1 MLRARRPRLRSVPP
15 RARGSPRFGAR
26 GWGVAAGSAG
36 RDQIPD
42 IRTPLLRRA
51 LVERRRDPSAR
62 VGGAC
67 AADRPRRLRAR
78 HHRNR
83 TDAGGE
89 HPGRDCRGGDVHG
102 STDRQPCGAEDS
114 QRVGGGT
121 GTRAPARRSAAP
133 HRRCRMTIELA
144 GLDPAQFPAVIVERE
159 RVGCSATDIDP
170 ATTERLERL
179 FHREIDARDAVREII
194 ADVRTRGDAA
204 LREWTYRID
213 GVDVESVHVD
223 RATMEAAWDGLAQPL
238 RNALTAAAQR
248 LREFHAL
255 QVDVL
260 DRGAGGAWLHPVP
273 LGRAG
278 CYVPGGR
285 AAYPRTV
292 LMSVI
297 PEQVAGV
304 ERVVVASPP
313 APADGVHPLVAAAAH
328 LLGVREV
335 VAAGG
340 AQAIAAFAFG
350 TESIDRV
357 DKIVGPGNAFVTL
370 AKHEVFGAVG
380 IDQLAGPSEIVV
392 IATAG
397 ADPGMVAADLVS
409 QLEHDPLAWA
419 VCLTDDA
426 ALAEAIAANF
436 AGIAGDA
443 VRKAIIGI
451 AAGRHA
457 AVVRCTTP
465 EELVALA
472 AAFAPEHLSL
482 QGAAAESLRA
492 SVRNAGAVFVGSMS
506 PVSIGDYVAG
516 PNHTLPTQG
525 AARYRGP
532 LAVMDFVRWPSVV
545 HLSDAE
551 FDALAPVA
559 ICIAE
564 AEGLAAHEGAIR
576 ARMRVGLES

>member
-1 MLRARRPRLRSVPP
+1 MS
-15 RARGSPRFGAR
+15 
-26 GWGVAAGSAG
+26 
-36 RDQIPD
+36 
-42 IRTPLLRRA
+42 
-51 LVERRRDPSAR
+51 
-62 VGGAC
+62 
-67 AADRPRRLRAR
+67 
-78 HHRNR
+78 
-83 TDAGGE
+83 
-89 HPGRDCRGGDVHG
+89 
-102 STDRQPCGAEDS
+102 
-114 QRVGGGT
+114 
-121 GTRAPARRSAAP
+121 
-133 HRRCRMTIELA
+133 IELA
-144 GLDPAQFPAVIVERE
+144 RLDPAQFHAVILERRRE
-159 RVGCSATDIDP
+159 GFLMPDLDP
-170 ATTERLERL
+170 ASAARLEQV
-179 FHREIDARDAVREII
+179 FHRAIGVRDAVLEII
-194 ADVRTRGDAA
+194 ADVRTHGDAA

-213 GVDVESVHVD
+213 GIDVESVRVEP
-223 RATMEAAWDGLAQPL
+223 AAMEAAWHGLEQPL

-260 DRGAGGAWLHPVP
+260 DRGAGGAWIHPVP
-273 LGRAG
+273 LGSAG

-285 AAYPRTV
+285 AAYPSTV

-297 PEQVAGV
+297 PAQVAGV
-304 ERVVVASPP
+304 ERIVVASPP
-313 APADGVHPLVAAAAH
+313 APSGGVHPLVAAAAH

-340 AQAIAAFAFG
+340 AQAIAALAFG
-350 TESIDRV
+350 TESIERV
-357 DKIVGPGNAFVTL
+357 DKIVGPGNVFVTL

-397 ADPGMVAADLVS
+397 ADAGMVAADLVS

-419 VCLTDDA
+419 VCLTDDG
-426 ALAEAIAANF
+426 ALAESIATRF

-443 VRKAIIGI
+443 VRREIIGM

-457 AVVRCTTP
+457 AVVRCGSP
-465 EELVALA
+465 DEMVGLA

-482 QGAAAESLRA
+482 QGAAAEALRG
-492 SVRNAGAVFVGSMS
+492 SVRNAGAVFVGAMS
-506 PVSIGDYVAG
+506 PVSIGDYMAG

-545 HLSDAE
+545 HLSEAE

-559 ICIAE
+559 ICLAE

-576 ARMRVGLES
+576 ARMRVGPES